1 LLWANAISP
10 YGICS
15 RFSFHMAE
23 ELTDYLRPEI
33 ASGLGSMELVARFV
47 VEGFITGLHKS
58 PYHGFSVEFAQ
69 HRPYLPGDAIR
80 NIDWKLFGRTDR
92 HYIKQFE
99 EETNMRAHIIVDV
112 SRSMNYTSD
121 QKRITKY
128 RYATMLAAALAY
140 LLQRQQDAVG
150 LGLFDE
156 ELRVFMPA
164 RLKQSYLREILRVLQ
179 TTEPSH
185 ATRTQMAL
193 RRVAERLTR
202 RGLVIVISDF
212 LDDIDEILM
221 PLRLMQHAGH
231 EVIAFQVLD
240 PSERTLELNSA
251 DATIVDL
258 ETGQQLRTQPYQM
271 QASYQKSVNEFLT
284 SLKDSLLSEG
294 VDYLLLETTTPFDR
308 ALLEYLHKRQ
318 QMG

>member
-1 LLWANAISP
+1 
-10 YGICS
+10 
-15 RFSFHMAE
+15 MAE

-33 ASGLGSMELVARFV
+33 ASGLSSMELVARFV

-58 PYHGFSVEFAQ
+58 PYHGFSVEFAE

-121 QKRITKY
+121 PKRITKY
-128 RYATMLAAALAY
+128 KYATMLAAALAY

-164 RLKQSYLREILRVLQ
+164 RLKQSYLREMLRVLQ

-185 ATRTQMAL
+185 ATRTQSAL
-193 RRVAERLTR
+193 RRVAERLNR

-240 PSERTLELNSA
+240 PAERTLELHSA

-271 QASYQKSVNEFLT
+271 QASYQKSVSEFLT
-284 SLKDSLLSEG
+284 TLKDSLLSEG

>member
-1 LLWANAISP
+1 MPS
-10 YGICS
+10 
-15 RFSFHMAE
+15 E
-23 ELTDYLRPEI
+23 TTDYLRPEI
-33 ASGLGSMELVARFV
+33 ASNLGSMELVARFV

-58 PYHGFSVEFAQ
+58 PYHGFSVEFAE

-99 EETNMRAHIIVDV
+99 EETNLKAHIIVDA
-112 SRSMNYTSD
+112 SRSMNYTSNP
-121 QKRITKY
+121 KRITKY

-140 LLQRQQDAVG
+140 LLTRQQDAVG
-150 LGLFDE
+150 LGIFDD
-156 ELRVFMPA
+156 ELRTFMPA
-164 RLKQSYLREILRVLQ
+164 RLKQSYLREMLRILQ

-185 ATRTQMAL
+185 ATRTETAL

-202 RGLVIVISDF
+202 RGLVIVVSDF
-212 LDDIDEILM
+212 LDEPEQILL

-231 EVIAFQVLD
+231 EVIAFQILD
-240 PSERTLELNSA
+240 PAERTLELESA
-251 DATIVDL
+251 DATIVDM
-258 ETGQQLRTQPYQM
+258 ETGIEMRTQPYQL
-271 QASYQKSVNEFLT
+271 QASYQKSVAEFLS

-294 VDYLLLETTTPFDR
+294 IDYLLLETTTPFDR

-318 QMG
+318 QMS

>member
-1 LLWANAISP
+1 
-10 YGICS
+10 
-15 RFSFHMAE
+15 MAE
-23 ELTDYLRPEI
+23 VLTDYLRPEI

-58 PYHGFSVEFAQ
+58 PYHGFSVEFAE

-92 HYIKQFE
+92 HYVKQFE
-99 EETNMRAHIIVDV
+99 EETNLRAHIIVDA

-128 RYATMLAAALAY
+128 KYATMLAAALAY

-164 RLKQSYLREILRVLQ
+164 RLKQSYLREMLRVLQ

-185 ATRTQMAL
+185 ATRTQSAL
-193 RRVAERLTR
+193 RRVAERLNR

-212 LDDIDEILM
+212 LDDIEEILM

-240 PSERTLELNSA
+240 PAERTLDLNSA

-284 SLKDSLLSEG
+284 NLKDSLLSEG
-294 VDYLLLETTTPFDR
+294 IDYLLLETTTPFDR

>member
-1 LLWANAISP
+1 
-10 YGICS
+10 
-15 RFSFHMAE
+15 MAE

-33 ASGLGSMELVARFV
+33 ARSLGSMELIARYV

-58 PYHGFSVEFAQ
+58 PYHGFSVEFAE

-99 EETNMRAHIIVDV
+99 EETNLKAHIIVDA

-121 QKRITKY
+121 PKRITKY
-128 RYATMLAAALAY
+128 KYATMLAAALAY
-140 LLQRQQDAVG
+140 LLMRQQDAVG

-164 RLKQSYLREILRVLQ
+164 RLKQSYLREMLRKLQ

-185 ATRTQMAL
+185 ATRTQSAL

-212 LDDIDEILM
+212 LDDPDEIKL
-221 PLRLMQHAGH
+221 PLSLMQHAGH

-240 PSERTLELNSA
+240 PAERTLELHSA

-258 ETGQQLRTQPYQM
+258 ETGQQIRTQPYQL
-271 QASYQKSVNEFLT
+271 QASYQKSVSEYLT
-284 SLKDSLLSEG
+284 NLKDSLLSEG
-294 VDYLLLETTTPFDR
+294 IDYLLLETTTPFDR

-318 QMG
+318 RMG